1 MRGWLAAIAALPIV
15 ASLSAKAE
23 ARQTIAPADAL
34 QLLEAAGM
42 SVSGG
47 KVLNSCQ
54 HATAPKVKFIDLN
67 GDGQPEAVTQ
77 DLDATCYGPDPAYQ
91 SKILVRDASGHWQAI
106 VVMLGVFQP
115 LTTRSKGWM
124 DFTNISGSCHPVYSY
139 NGRMYVI
146 SGCGIAPQPWQAP
159 HGPDAAIPVP
169 TTPGPDD
176 HLRLFPATYGRFA
189 PKGDCTRLPLVVV
202 SAEAI
207 RVETASGNG
216 SFTKPGLST
225 NYNGPQDDSITYL
238 LQGDSEGLVVSIDPD
253 GKTLA
258 TEGGE
263 DLSAPEKALDE
274 VASNTPLLRC
284 TP

>member
-1 MRGWLAAIAALPIV
+1 MRNWLAIV
-15 ASLSAKAE
+15 ALLSLAGVPAKAG
-23 ARQTIAPADAL
+23 AQQAIAPADAL

-42 SVSGG
+42 SVNGG
-47 KVLNSCQ
+47 KVLNPCQ
-54 HATAPKVKFIDLN
+54 HMTAPKVKFIDLN

-77 DLDATCYGPDPAYQ
+77 DQDAACYGQDPGFQ
-91 SKILVRDASGHWQAI
+91 SKILVRDGSGHWQMI

-124 DFTNISGSCHPVYSY
+124 DFTNASGSCHPVYSF

-146 SGCGIAPQPWQAP
+146 TGCGIVPQPWESP
-159 HGPDAAIPVP
+159 HGADPAIPVS

-176 HLRLFPATYGRFA
+176 NLRLFPATYGSFA
-189 PKGDCTRLPLVVV
+189 PRGDCTHLPLVTI

-207 RVETASGNG
+207 RIATASGNG
-216 SFTKPGLST
+216 SFTHPGLST

-238 LQGDSEGLVVSIDPD
+238 LQGGGEGLVVSIDPD

-258 TEGGE
+258 TEGGD
-263 DLSAPEKALDE
+263 DLSAPEKTLDE
-274 VASNTPLLRC
+274 VASSAPLLRC
-284 TP
+284 KP